1 MHEYAAAGSGL
12 FADLQKHRL
21 VLGRTVGSSSDHD
34 SDIRLLYAGGGELLQ
49 QKGHDPGHR
58 CGAIHV
64 IHEDHAP
71 RFTFAE
77 LPYSMLSNSIL
88 TTFRNL
94 YIRQSRGRFRPVSG
108 YIPSSRKI
116 H

>member
-58 CGAIHV
+58 RGAIHG
-64 IHEDHAP
+64 IHEDHGP
-71 RFTFAE
+71 RFPFAE
-77 LPYSMLSNSIL
+77 LTYSILSNRIL
-88 TTFRNL
+88 KTFRNL
-94 YIRQSRGRFRPVSG
+94 YSRPRRVRARPVSA
-108 YIPSSRKI
+108 YMPPIR
-116 H
+116 

>member
-1 MHEYAAAGSGL
+1 MDEYAAAASRL
-12 FADLQKHRL
+12 FADLKKHRFG
-21 VLGRTVGSSSDHD
+21 LGRTVGSSSDHD

-58 CGAIHV
+58 RGAIHV
-64 IHEDHAP
+64 IHEDHGP
-71 RFTFAE
+71 RFPFAE
-77 LPYSMLSNSIL
+77 LPYSMLSNRIL
-88 TTFRNL
+88 NTFRNL
-94 YIRQSRGRFRPVSG
+94 SIRQRRGRFRPVSG